1 VVQAVGAAVRP
12 VQAEPIADGPAEHF
26 GYGHAEGF
34 CLHVN
39 ERILD
44 GRDRLLDKAAW
55 RLTRARIEVRGD
67 ELTGRGSWPNQY
79 LGKLHDDDGQPFG
92 AVALVVL
99 RPADESRVRLGASSK
114 DRARIGTR
122 SLFG

>member
-1 VVQAVGAAVRP
+1 MPQCDQYG
-12 VQAEPIADGPAEHF
+12 AEPITDGPAEHF
-26 GYGHAEGF
+26 AYGHAEGF

-44 GRDRLLDKAAW
+44 GRDRLLDKAAR

-67 ELTGRGSWPNQY
+67 ELDRARVLANQH
-79 LGKLHDDDGQPFG
+79 LGELHDDDGQSFG

-99 RPADESRVRLGASSK
+99 
-114 DRARIGTR
+114 
-122 SLFG
+122 